1 MIYLRSINEQKEL
14 NMEKEESIVKLL
26 NIIYKNPQ
34 ASQREIAK
42 SIGISLGKTNYIIK
56 ELVKKGVIKT
66 ERFLNS
72 KNKWAYK
79 YLLTP
84 KGVKEKARITRDFV
98 KRKMKE
104 YEELSD

>member
-1 MIYLRSINEQKEL
+1 MG
-14 NMEKEESIVKLL
+14 KEESIVKLL
-26 NIIYKNPQ
+26 NVIYKNPQ

-42 SIGISLGKTNYIIK
+42 SMGISLGKTNYIIK
-56 ELVKKGVIKT
+56 ELVKKGIIKT

-84 KGVKEKARITRDFV
+84 KGMKEKARITRDFV
-98 KRKMKE
+98 KRKIKE
-104 YEELSD
+104 YEELLE

>member
-1 MIYLRSINEQKEL
+1 
-14 NMEKEESIVKLL
+14 MEKEESIIKLL

-104 YEELSD
+104 YEELLD

>member
-14 NMEKEESIVKLL
+14 NMEKEESIIKLL

-104 YEELSD
+104 YEELLD

>member
-1 MIYLRSINEQKEL
+1 
-14 NMEKEESIVKLL
+14 MEKEESIVKLL

-104 YEELSD
+104 YEELLD

>member
-1 MIYLRSINEQKEL
+1 MG
-14 NMEKEESIVKLL
+14 KEESIVKLL
-26 NIIYKNPQ
+26 NVIYKNPQ

-42 SIGISLGKTNYIIK
+42 SMGISLGKTNYIIK
-56 ELVKKGVIKT
+56 ELVKKGIIKT

-84 KGVKEKARITRDFV
+84 KGMKEKARITRDFV

-104 YEELSD
+104 YEELLE